1 MKNEKS
7 LYHITKLKYLDNILI
22 NGLLINSNK
31 NGFVRKSYLKNY
43 YNKYGL
49 QPIFLTND
57 VDYIIRTQLTDDFI
71 KDSCVLKIDTTT
83 LVLEDEFDY
92 LNNKWNLYYNTKDD
106 MIENISKYVGKSFIC
121 RENIKPNLIYEGK
134 RFN

>member
-1 MKNEKS
+1 MDNF

-31 NGFVRKSYLKNY
+31 NGLVKKSYLKKY
-43 YNKYGL
+43 YTKYGL

-57 VDYIIRTQLTDDFI
+57 VNYIIKTQLTDDFI
-71 KDSCVLKIDTTT
+71 KDSCILKINTST
-83 LVLEDEFDY
+83 LMLEDEFDY
-92 LNNKWNLYYNTKDD
+92 LNNKWYLYYNTKDD

-121 RENIKPNLIYEGK
+121 RENIKPNLICETR